1 MFGGVASSDDGLLY
15 VTGSDDGKLY
25 ILDQVSGNILY
36 SKQLIAS
43 GSTPPTIF
51 SVDKKT
57 NVAVLSTGGIFHNYQ
72 KKGASLYVFE
82 H

>member
-1 MFGGVASSDDGLLY
+1 LGA
-15 VTGSDDGKLY
+15 
-25 ILDQVSGNILY
+25 
-36 SKQLIAS
+36 A

-51 SVDKKT
+51 TVEQKT
-57 NVAVLSTGGIFHNYQ
+57 NVAVLATGGNFHNYL